1 MASRGALLAVVV
13 LAGIAV
19 DAPRGRT
26 QGSGSSQET
35 PADPD
40 ADDDG
45 SADGIVGALVAP
57 TGPAERKPWVRE
69 RFTAAQT
76 NRPTLAGARVSYAV
90 WDLSSGDRLVSQDPD
105 AAMNLASNAK
115 LFTSTAALA
124 ALGAGF
130 RWRTSV
136 YAEPPDQVGTVKGD
150 LYLRGRGDPL
160 LSVASLEALAAEIAA
175 RGVRRITGRLVID
188 ASYFDNAYDPPK
200 FDEQPKERAAFRAPV
215 ASLGVSRGAVTVVVA
230 ADPSGT
236 ARVRVEPNAGTYLR
250 VAKKDVV
257 TVLEGRSR
265 LRLEI
270 KPQRDHLAIEITGQV
285 RAGEG
290 SWDLRRRVDDPP
302 RLAAEVFRRALA
314 ERGVT
319 IAQRALGSGPVP
331 VTAKA
336 IAVHDSATLA
346 DVIRYMNKLSDN
358 YVAES
363 VLKTLG
369 AERKT
374 TTGPA
379 TWADGTTAVQAQL
392 ATIGLLPGS
401 YRLDNGSGLYSA
413 TAVSANQLV
422 TLLRAAHAD
431 YRIGPDLV
439 ASLPVGG
446 VDGTLVRRWQGR
458 PAGGRVR
465 AKTGTLEKVVT
476 LSGYIGVD
484 SGHPLAFAILVNDV
498 PPGQRAAARAM
509 ADEMV
514 DVLAVYLGAR

>member
-1 MASRGALLAVVV
+1 MAFRGALLAIVVV
-13 LAGIAV
+13 AGIV
-19 DAPRGRT
+19 GDPPHGRT
-26 QGSGSSQET
+26 QGSGSSQQT

-40 ADDDG
+40 TDDDG
-45 SADGIVGALVAP
+45 SGGGIVGALVAP

-69 RFTAAQT
+69 RFAAAQLT
-76 NRPTLAGARVSYAV
+76 RPTLAAARVSYAV
-90 WDLSSGDRLVSQDPD
+90 WDLSSGDQLVARDPD

-115 LFTSTAALA
+115 LFTSIA
-124 ALGAGF
+124 ALGALGSGF

-136 YAEPPDQVGTVKGD
+136 YAEPPDATGVVQGD
-150 LYLRGRGDPL
+150 IYLRGRGDPL
-160 LSVASLEALAAEIAA
+160 LSVASIEALATEIAA
-175 RGVRRITGRLVID
+175 RGVRRVTGRLVID
-188 ASYFDNAYDPPK
+188 ASYFDTVVDPPK
-200 FDEQPKERAAFRAPV
+200 FDEQPTERAAFRAPV
-215 ASLGVSRGAVTVVVA
+215 ASLGVSRGAITVIVTP
-230 ADPSGT
+230 DPNGT
-236 ARVRVEPNAGTYLR
+236 ASVRVEPNAGKYLR
-250 VAKKDVV
+250 VTKQQVV
-257 TVLEGRSR
+257 TVVEGRSR
-265 LRLEI
+265 LRLEV

-290 SWDLRRRVDDPP
+290 SWDLRRRVDDPA

-319 IAQRALGSGPVP
+319 IAQRAFVSGPIP
-331 VTAKA
+331 MTARA

-346 DVIRYMNKLSDN
+346 DVVRYMNKLSDN

-379 TWADGTTAVQAQL
+379 TWADGTIAVQAQL
-392 ATIGLLPGS
+392 ATLGLVPGS
-401 YRLDNGSGLYSA
+401 YRVDNGSGLYSA
-413 TAVSANQLV
+413 TAVSANQLI

-446 VDGTLVRRWQGR
+446 LDGTLVRRWQGR

-476 LSGYIGVD
+476 LAGYVGVD
-484 SGHPLAFAILVNDV
+484 SGRPLAFAILVNDV
-498 PPGQRAAARAM
+498 PPGQRPAARAM
-509 ADEMV
+509 TDEMI